1 MAGRPGRPTPLRDHV
16 SGGRAIL
23 TLVNRRLRLALFVAA
38 LVAAGPMPSART
50 VELARTTVGISW
62 FRADVASRP
71 QRQQTREA
79 LPIADAERLV
89 FTPRRDP
96 VLPDTLRSHS
106 LFQRPPPLQS

>member
-1 MAGRPGRPTPLRDHV
+1 MIRGSRRHV
-16 SGGRAIL
+16 IL
-23 TLVNRRLRLALFVAA
+23 PLVNRRLRLALFVAA

-50 VELARTTVGISW
+50 IDLACTTVGISW
-62 FRADVASRP
+62 LRADVTSRP
-71 QRQQTREA
+71 QRQQTRVA
-79 LPIADAERLV
+79 LAIANAQRLV